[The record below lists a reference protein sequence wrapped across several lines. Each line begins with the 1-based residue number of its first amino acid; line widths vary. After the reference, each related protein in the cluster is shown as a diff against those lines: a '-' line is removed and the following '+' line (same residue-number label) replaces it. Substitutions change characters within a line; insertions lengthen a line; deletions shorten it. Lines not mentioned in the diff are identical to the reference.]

1 MPEVRRATGPG
12 RVNLIGDHTD
22 YNQGLALPMA
32 LELGV
37 TVEFAPSADSHVAVT
52 STAFGP
58 TVRLPVDLPADGAT
72 LAALEPA
79 WARLIGAMIATA
91 RPDAGGTMT
100 IDANLPIGSGLSS
113 SAALC
118 VAVAEV
124 FGVGGSAEAVAGL
137 CQRAEH
143 LAGVP
148 VGMMDPLICLLGQ
161 RGRALLIDFSTLA
174 TQQVPIPADAEFV
187 VVDSRQRRTL
197 LTSDYAARV
206 AECEAAAAVI
216 GPLGLADE
224 ADLIALDDPVLRQRA
239 RHVISECRRVRQC
252 STAFAEGDLSMAGTL
267 MSESHHSLAS
277 DFAVSTAELDTLVE
291 RLASLPGVY
300 GARMT
305 GAGFGGCAVALSRP
319 GAVDLQAL
327 ATPAWRVTPSD
338 GTVALRR

>member
-32 LELGV
+32 IELGV
-37 TVEFAPSADSHVAVT
+37 TVEFVPSADAHVAVT

-72 LAALEPA
+72 LAALEPP
-79 WARLIGAMIATA
+79 WTRLIGAMIATA
-91 RPDAGGTMT
+91 RPDTGGTMT
-100 IDANLPIGSGLSS
+100 IDTNLPIGSGLSS

-148 VGMMDPLICLLGQ
+148 VGMMDPLICLRGQ

-174 TQQVPIPADAEFV
+174 TEQIPVPADAEFV

-197 LTSDYAARV
+197 VTSDYAARV

-216 GPLGLADE
+216 GPLGMADE
-224 ADLIALDDPVLRQRA
+224 ADLMALDDPVLRQRA

-252 STAFAEGDLSMAGTL
+252 AAALARGDLTRAGTL

-277 DFAVSTAELDTLVE
+277 DFAVGTADLDALVE

-319 GAVDLQAL
+319 GAVDLDAL
-327 ATPAWRVTPSD
+327 STPAWRVAPSD
-338 GTVALRR
+338 GTVAVRR

>member
-1 MPEVRRATGPG
+1 MPEVRRATGRG

-22 YNQGLALPMA
+22 YNLGLALPMA
-32 LELGV
+32 IELGV
-37 TVEFAPSADSHVAVT
+37 TVEFVASADSHVAVT

-72 LAALEPA
+72 LAALEPP

-91 RPDAGGTMT
+91 RPDTGGTMT
-100 IDANLPIGSGLSS
+100 IDTNLPIGSGLSS

-118 VAVAEV
+118 VAAAEV

-174 TQQVPIPADAEFV
+174 TEQIPVPADAEFV
-187 VVDSRQRRTL
+187 VVDSGRRRAL
-197 LTSDYAARV
+197 LTSDYTARV

-224 ADLIALDDPVLRQRA
+224 ADLIALDDPVLQQRA

-252 STAFAEGDLSMAGTL
+252 AAALAQGDLTLAGTL

-277 DFAVSTAELDTLVE
+277 DFAVCTAALDTLVG

-319 GAVDLQAL
+319 GALDLDAFPK
-327 ATPAWRVTPSD
+327 PAWRVVPSD

>member
-1 MPEVRRATGPG
+1 MPEVRRATGRG

-32 LELGV
+32 IELGV
-37 TVEFAPSADSHVAVT
+37 TVEFAPSADSHVTVT
-52 STAFGP
+52 STAFGLSA
-58 TVRLPVDLPADGAT
+58 RLPVDLPADGAT
-72 LAALEPA
+72 LAALEPP

-91 RPDAGGTMT
+91 RPDTGGTMT
-100 IDANLPIGSGLSS
+100 IDADLPIGSGLSS

-124 FGVGGSAEAVAGL
+124 FGVGRSAEAVAGL

-143 LAGVP
+143 LTGVP
-148 VGMMDPLICLLGQ
+148 VGMMDPLICLRGQ

-174 TQQVPIPADAEFV
+174 TQQIPIPADAEFV
-187 VVDSRQRRTL
+187 VVNSRQRRTL
-197 LTSDYAARV
+197 VSSGYAARV

-216 GPLGLADE
+216 GPLGTADE
-224 ADLIALDDPVLRQRA
+224 ADLTALDDPVLRQRA
-239 RHVISECRRVRQC
+239 HHVISECRRVRQC
-252 STAFAEGDLSMAGTL
+252 ATALAEGDLTVAGSL
-267 MSESHHSLAS
+267 MSESHHSLGS
-277 DFAVSTAELDTLVE
+277 DFAVSTPDLDTLVE

-305 GAGFGGCAVALSRP
+305 GAGFGGCAVAVSRP
-319 GAVDLQAL
+319 GAVDLQGFS
-327 ATPAWRVTPSD
+327 TPAWRLRPSD